1 MNSNFDLACVQGG
14 LRGCRGGVAALLNR
28 VKNILR
34 AFGDLGQ
41 HDHSRRGTGVAVV

>member
-14 LRGCRGGVAALLNR
+14 LRGAAALLNR